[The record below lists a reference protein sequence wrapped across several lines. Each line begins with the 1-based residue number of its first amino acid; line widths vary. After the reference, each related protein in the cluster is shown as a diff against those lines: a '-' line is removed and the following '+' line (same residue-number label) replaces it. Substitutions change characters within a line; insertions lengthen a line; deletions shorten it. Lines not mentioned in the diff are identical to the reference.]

1 MSRKTLVNV
10 MVVLFIVAFGST
22 MLVSGATAT
31 EVLRISS
38 SAQAY
43 DAYVKDAIPVFQEQ
57 TGIQV
62 DVYVSSSASSVG
74 RLMNG
79 MCDLA
84 TTVEG
89 FKFRYGEYGY
99 LQIPF
104 CEDPLVV
111 ITHPDVPVDG
121 VTSGQVKEIF
131 SGHIKKWKEVGGP
144 NERLVVVVPG
154 DSTAAYKNFDR
165 QAMGSRP
172 IRFDF
177 MSYLSTLAVKA
188 VQRVPYSVSFM
199 GQGVIAGQ
207 IGIKTLKIDG
217 KAPGGTGY
225 PYHQV
230 FSFAVE
236 GNPVGLAK
244 KFIDFTFSKEGQA
257 LIREKNMTPLPSR
270 AH

>member
-1 MSRKTLVNV
+1 MRRKILARM
-10 MVVLFIVAFGST
+10 MVVLLIVSFGST
-22 MLVSGATAT
+22 MVGSRLSAG
-31 EVLRISS
+31 EVLRMSS

-43 DAYVKDAIPVFQEQ
+43 DAYVRDAIPAFEEQ

-62 DVYVSSSASSVG
+62 DVYVSSSSSSLG

-104 CEDPLVV
+104 CKDPLVV
-111 ITHPDVPVDG
+111 ITHPDVPVDSITSEQVRG
-121 VTSGQVKEIF
+121 IFSGQVK
-131 SGHIKKWKEVGGP
+131 KWMELGGP
-144 NERLVVVVPG
+144 NERIIIVVPG
-154 DSTAAYKNFDR
+154 DTTAAYKNFER
-165 QAMGSRP
+165 QAMGSWS

-177 MSYLSTLAVKA
+177 MSYISTLAVKA
-188 VQRVPYSVSFM
+188 VQRVPCSISFM

-207 IGIKTLKIDG
+207 GGIKTLRIDG

-230 FSFAVE
+230 ISFAVE
-236 GNPVGLAK
+236 AAAK
-244 KFIDFTFSKEGQA
+244 EMSLWSTRPE
-257 LIREKNMTPLPSR
+257 
-270 AH
+270 